1 MVRKIAE
8 LIRNHRRF
16 LVAAHGKP
24 DGDAL
29 AATLALT
36 HALKRMGREVVAY
49 NQDPPPADLRFLP
62 GSELLVTELP
72 AGARFDVG
80 FILDAGSL
88 DRAGSH
94 LRDCC
99 QVLVNID
106 HHPHSEPFG
115 AFNYVDERACATGVL
130 VYRILDA
137 MGYAFD
143 LSVATCVYTAILS
156 DTGSFRYSNAD
167 REAFEVAGRMVDL
180 GVDPW
185 MISSRLY
192 ESQPEQRLHLLGM
205 ALGTLEVSSC
215 GRYASLT
222 VTLDMYQMTGA
233 TAEHTDRF
241 VNYPRSIEGVEV
253 ALFYR
258 QVADKR
264 FKVGFRS
271 RGRVDV
277 GAIARRLGGGGHHNA
292 AGALVDGSI
301 DLVKQKVSRLL
312 TPALA
317 AL

>member
-8 LIRNHRRF
+8 LIRDNRRF

-29 AATLALT
+29 AATLALAN
-36 HALKRMGREVVAY
+36 ALKSMGKEVVAY
-49 NQDPPPADLRFLP
+49 NQDHPPVDLQFLP
-62 GSELLVTELP
+62 GCDALVTTLE
-72 AGARFDVG
+72 AGSRFDVG

-94 LRDCC
+94 LKEHCRL
-99 QVLVNID
+99 LVNID
-106 HHPHSEPFG
+106 HHPYSESFG
-115 AFNYVDERACATGVL
+115 AVNYVDVRACATGVL
-130 VYRILDA
+130 VYRILA
-137 MGYAFD
+137 FMNYTFD
-143 LSVATCVYTAILS
+143 LPVATCVYTAILS

-167 REAFEVAGRMVDL
+167 REAFEVAGRMIEL

-185 MISSRLY
+185 EISSRLY
-192 ESQPEQRLHLLGM
+192 ESQPEERLHLLGM
-205 ALGTLEVSSC
+205 ALGTLEVSPC

-222 VTLDMYQMTGA
+222 VTLDMYQMAGA
-233 TAEHTDRF
+233 SAEHTDRF

-258 QVADKR
+258 QVDENR

-277 GAIARRLGGGGHHNA
+277 GAIARQLGGGGHHNA

-312 TPALA
+312 TPVLA